1 MVRPV
6 VTHLLVAVCV
16 ALVSCAAQ
24 AQGVFPSKPVRMI
37 VPLPPGGPA
46 DVTARLYAQK
56 LTEIWAKPVVVD
68 NRAGA
73 TGTIG
78 ADAVAKSAPDGHTLL
93 FTPDLPIALAPALFK
108 TPYDPKTDLLP
119 LAAVGGS
126 ANVLLA
132 HPSAGASTLAELVE
146 AARRKPGALTFS
158 SGGNAAPGHLCGEM
172 LKKAAGIELTHVPYK
187 GAAPSI
193 TAVLAGEV
201 SLACAP
207 IPAGLPHVRSGK
219 LKALATTGEKPS
231 AQMPEIKP
239 IAESYPGVTVT
250 VWYGVFAPGKT
261 PAALAAA
268 IRSDLR
274 RVFDDAD
281 TKVRLAA
288 AGNDPLWMDDKELAA
303 TIDRDLAKWTRV
315 VRELN
320 IKVD

>member
-1 MVRPV
+1 
-6 VTHLLVAVCV
+6 
-16 ALVSCAAQ
+16 
-24 AQGVFPSKPVRMI
+24 
-37 VPLPPGGPA
+37 
-46 DVTARLYAQK
+46 
-56 LTEIWAKPVVVD
+56 VVVE
-68 NRAGA
+68 NRVGA

-93 FTPDLPIALAPALFK
+93 FTPDLPIAMAPALFK

-119 LAAVGGS
+119 VAAVGAGIN
-126 ANVLLA
+126 ALFA
-132 HPSAGASTLAELVE
+132 HPSAGANTLAELVE

-158 SGGNAAPGHLCGEM
+158 SAGNGSPAHLCGEM
-172 LKKAAGIELTHVPYK
+172 LKKAAGIDLTHVPYK
-187 GAAPSI
+187 GAAPAM
-193 TAVLAGEV
+193 TALLAGEV
-201 SLACAP
+201 SLFCGP
-207 IPAGLPHVRSGK
+207 IPTGLAHVRTGK
-219 LKALATTGEKPS
+219 LKALATTGASPA
-231 AQMPEIKP
+231 AQMPEVKP
-239 IAESYPGVTVT
+239 LTETYSGVTVT
-250 VWYGVFAPGKT
+250 TWQALFAPGKT

-288 AGNDPLWMDDKELAA
+288 AGVDSAWMDDRQLAA